1 MSGRQLTL
9 RSSFGVLTAFGLLLG
24 SLAGCGGGDNRP
36 ARWSYIAPAIIE
48 PNCATVSCHS
58 AVAQRAGVI
67 LDTTQT
73 AYTTLTGRHFVVT
86 CPDSSDAGATCR
98 STAADTSE
106 ILVLLR
112 GQGSQRMPP
121 DQALPEVDIQ
131 LIQTWIANGAQNN

>member
-73 AYTTLTGRHFVVT
+73 AYTTLTGRHFF
-86 CPDSSDAGATCR
+86 PSLISPAFAGAL
-98 STAADTSE
+98 TAALRFSFVAYL
-106 ILVLLR
+106 IAAAASWLR
-112 GQGSQRMPP
+112 GGTYNWSAEPAPAGDPAVRP
-121 DQALPEVDIQ
+121 QAVLSR
-131 LIQTWIANGAQNN
+131 